1 MRRVGAAALL
11 ALAVLGAVPALSAEK
26 RCGWLWNPTPGNFS
40 LRDREAEWI
49 ISSQGEDAAAE
60 LENLPDMTTQG
71 WVETNGSYGY
81 GCACIVAELDRR
93 AKRVV
98 RLVSAE
104 PLRLA
109 RCRADRRLPAP

>member
-1 MRRVGAAALL
+1 MMRAGVVALL
-11 ALAVLGAVPALSAEK
+11 GLALLGAVPARAVEK

-40 LRDREAEWI
+40 LRDGKAEWI
-49 ISSQGEDAAAE
+49 ISSQGDDAAAD
-60 LENLPDMTTQG
+60 LDNLPDVTTRG

-81 GCACIVAELDRR
+81 GCGCIVAELDRR

-104 PLRLA
+104 PLPLA